1 VGSGTGPPL
10 AETPASRRL
19 LAALPAVALV
29 TYAWTLLEV
38 RVAPHAFAACAVL
51 AAAAAVAT
59 ASGQRAHLV
68 AVPVAGVAALAVAY
82 RTWPNDALGDAW
94 EGLRDAPAVQAP
106 FDPVAFPTL
115 HGLVV
120 VAAFALA
127 LLAGLGAAFGR
138 PWALAG
144 AVAAGVGF
152 PAVLLEDAH
161 ALRLG
166 LLALGSVLWGSLAL
180 GAADVRRGVAGAALG
195 AGLVAVTAGVALAG
209 LSPGAG
215 RVDWRGW
222 DPFASAGSG
231 DVRFLWDAS
240 YSGIDFP
247 LRPTVMLRVRAPAR
261 AEYWRIST
269 LETFAGDRWI
279 ENLYPAGEGIARGRL
294 PADPLVPRR
303 DRRPGSWLEQKVTVV
318 GLDDERVPA
327 ATEPALVDAPSLGR
341 VSYLQG
347 GVVRARRPLRRGE
360 EYTVWSYA
368 PRPTPRQLAASPAR
382 YPAAAARY
390 LGLWTTQFPAFGVR
404 GREARVEQVFRDTR
418 YGPLQPYRPLWKE
431 ARKLT
436 ARARSPYE
444 ATLVLERWFRDRG
457 GFRYEE
463 HPPPTASGN
472 PPLVDF
478 VEVTRAGYCQHYA
491 GAMALMLR
499 MIGVPARVA
508 VGFTAGTWKGG
519 VWTVTDHQAHAWVE
533 AWFAGYGWLAFDPT
547 PGRGTLSAVYTLASD
562 SADAVRALGTGRF
575 LDFTPSPVTP
585 GRRTTPAVVAPA
597 ESGSIPW
604 WLVAA
609 LCAPP
614 AAAVALVALKRA
626 RRARRL
632 GRGDPRRLAAGV
644 RAELVSALVDR
655 GADVERNATPT
666 ELRRAAER
674 VLRVPARSLADALA
688 EARYGPA
695 TRAGAASERA
705 RGELLRILAAAT
717 ARERPRD
724 RLRAALSMRSLRPAS
739 AR

>member
-1 VGSGTGPPL
+1 M
-10 AETPASRRL
+10 AEARIFRRM

-29 TYAWTLLEV
+29 MYAWTLLEV
-38 RVAPHAFAACAVL
+38 PPAAPAFVACAAL
-51 AAAAAVAT
+51 ALAPAAA
-59 ASGQRAHLV
+59 SRARHRLA
-68 AVPVAGVAALAVAY
+68 AVPVAAAAALAVAFG
-82 RTWPNDALGDAW
+82 TWPDDALGDAW
-94 EGLRDAPAVQAP
+94 EGLRNAPAVQAP
-106 FDPVAFPTL
+106 FDPVAFPAL

-127 LLAGLGAAFGR
+127 LVAALGAAWGR
-138 PWALAG
+138 PWVLAG

-161 ALRLG
+161 ALPLG
-166 LLALGSVLWGSLAL
+166 LLALGSVLWASLAL
-180 GAADVRRGVAGAALG
+180 GATDVRRGIAGAVLG

-222 DPFASAGSG
+222 DPFAGAGSG
-231 DVRFLWDAS
+231 NIRFLWDAS

-247 LRPTVMLRVRAPAR
+247 LRPTVMLRIRAPAR
-261 AEYWRIST
+261 AEYWRVST
-269 LETFAGDRWI
+269 LETFVGDRWI
-279 ENLYPAGEGIARGRL
+279 ENLYPAGDGIARGRL
-294 PADPLVPRR
+294 PADPLVPDR

-318 GLDDERVPA
+318 GLNDERVPA
-327 ATEPALVDAPSLGR
+327 ATEPALIDAPTLGR
-341 VSYLQG
+341 VSFLQG
-347 GVVRARRPLRRGE
+347 GVVRARRSLRRGE
-360 EYTVWSYA
+360 EYTVWSHA

-382 YPAAAARY
+382 YPPAADRY
-390 LGLWTTQFPAFGVR
+390 LGLWTTQLPPFGAR
-404 GREARVEQVFRDTR
+404 DREARVERVFQDDR
-418 YGPLQPYRPLWKE
+418 YAPLRPYRPLWEE

-436 ARARSPYE
+436 ASARSPYE
-444 ATLVLERWFRDRG
+444 ATLLLERWFRDRG

-508 VGFTAGTWKGG
+508 VGFTAGRWDAG

-585 GRRTTPAVVAPA
+585 DARTAPVVEAPA
-597 ESGSIPW
+597 RGTAIPW

-609 LCAPP
+609 ICTPP
-614 AAAVALVALKRA
+614 AAAAAVVASKRA

-632 GRGDPRRLAAGV
+632 GRGDPRLLAAGV

-655 GADVERNATPT
+655 GADVERDATPT
-666 ELRRAAER
+666 ELRRETER
-674 VLRVPARSLADALA
+674 VLRVPAGPLAAALA

-695 TRAGAASERA
+695 VRAQAASVRA
-705 RGELLRILAAAT
+705 RAELLRILAAAT
-717 ARERPRD
+717 ARERPGD
-724 RLRAALSMRSLRPAS
+724 RLRAALSLRSLRS
-739 AR
+739 ANTP